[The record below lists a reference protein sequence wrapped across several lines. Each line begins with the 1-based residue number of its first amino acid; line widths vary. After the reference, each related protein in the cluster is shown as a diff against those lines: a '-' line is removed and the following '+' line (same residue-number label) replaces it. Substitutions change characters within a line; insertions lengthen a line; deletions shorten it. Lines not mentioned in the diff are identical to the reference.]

1 MISVRPAPFSA
12 TVLKSRDPRLSDTKQ
27 TQADILLR
35 RRYLSIIRHFFLT
48 APSSFTTCM
57 PAAGHPVPL

>member
-48 APSSFTTCM
+48 APSSSPHACLRL
-57 PAAGHPVPL
+57 AIQYPL